1 MSTTL
6 SFKGYLAEAIST
18 SSADKAAFLIAK
30 YLKKKTGM
38 IFFRFPGLEVFKNTK
53 GKGFGLRFYTNKK
66 NRSVRFNWISTSTVG
81 MVGLHSID
89 YWDGVNDTPWHIEF
103 DKEVSLVKTLPI
115 VASIVS
121 NVKPELG
128 TFYTLPDGVPLEE
141 ADVVSESA
149 MILEAK
155 GGTSVEDMLDSI
167 LDMIAMPNFSK
178 GKVYSSYKGAG
189 MKIFDQLEMMYPSL
203 IVKSGTKY
211 SWDGSPKDL
220 QTIKKNKG
228 KVLAAIGSIEAKVTK
243 GSSNETYEP
252 AGNIEQIES
261 NRERLSFEKQL
272 LDLENLVKLTIN
284 SAANALFVSGKGGV
298 GKTHTTEK
306 ILASMGLRDGGGYF
320 KNTGSASAA
329 GMYSLLFRYKNDIVF
344 FDDSDD
350 ALKDQESRN
359 LLKAATD
366 TKKIR
371 KLVWNKMGKNVVD
384 GDEMTDEEILDQGLI
399 PRFFEFTGKVIFISN
414 LELDK
419 LDPDGA
425 LRTRAFIINIDP
437 TEVEIY
443 DFMEKI
449 VGDIELEDGL
459 KLDLKARKHVVDLL
473 RKGKSKQSANLRK
486 LSRGLNMSAGAIAAG
501 VEVSDYDL
509 QRMIETYA

>member
-1 MSTTL
+1 MSTKL
-6 SFKGYLAEAIST
+6 SFKGYLAEAISS

-30 YLKKKTGM
+30 YLKKKTGST
-38 IFFRFPGLEVFKNTK
+38 FFRYPGLEAFKNTK

-66 NRSVRFNWISTSTVG
+66 NRSIRFNWVSSTAVG
-81 MVGLHSID
+81 MIGLNSID
-89 YWDGVNDTPWHIEF
+89 YWDGVSNVPWHIEF

-115 VASIVS
+115 IASIFS
-121 NVKPELG
+121 NIKPDLG

-141 ADVVSESA
+141 ADVVTESS

-155 GGTSVEDMLDSI
+155 GGVSVEDMLDGI
-167 LDMIAMPNFSK
+167 LDMVAMPNFTK
-178 GKVYSSYKGAG
+178 GKVYSAYKGAG

-220 QTIKKNKG
+220 QKIKKDKE
-228 KVLAAIGSIEAKVTK
+228 KLLSAIGSVEAKVTK
-243 GSSNETYEP
+243 GSSNETYAP
-252 AGNIEQIES
+252 AGNIEEIEN

-272 LDLENLVKLTIN
+272 LDLENLLKLTIN
-284 SAANALFVSGKGGV
+284 GAANAIFVSGKGGV

-306 ILASMGLRDGGGYF
+306 ILASMGLRDGAGYF

-329 GMYSLLFRYKNDIVF
+329 GMYSLLFRYKNDIIF

-384 GDEMTDEEILDQGLI
+384 GDEMTDEEILDQGFI

-414 LELDK
+414 LDLDK

-425 LRTRAFIINIDP
+425 LRTRAFIVNIDP

-449 VGDIELEDGL
+449 VADIQLEEGL
-459 KLDLKARKHVVDLL
+459 KLDLKGRKHVVDLL

-486 LSRGLNMSAGAIAAG
+486 LSRGLNMAAGAIAAG
-501 VEVSDYDL
+501 VEVSDSDL

>member
-1 MSTTL
+1 
-6 SFKGYLAEAIST
+6 
-18 SSADKAAFLIAK
+18 
-30 YLKKKTGM
+30 
-38 IFFRFPGLEVFKNTK
+38 
-53 GKGFGLRFYTNKK
+53 
-66 NRSVRFNWISTSTVG
+66 
-81 MVGLHSID
+81 
-89 YWDGVNDTPWHIEF
+89 
-103 DKEVSLVKTLPI
+103 
-115 VASIVS
+115 
-121 NVKPELG
+121 
-128 TFYTLPDGVPLEE
+128 
-141 ADVVSESA
+141 
-149 MILEAK
+149 
-155 GGTSVEDMLDSI
+155 
-167 LDMIAMPNFSK
+167 
-178 GKVYSSYKGAG
+178 

-211 SWDGSPKDL
+211 RWSGAPKDL
-220 QTIKKNKG
+220 QKIRNEKAK
-228 KVLAAIGSIEAKVTK
+228 LLSAIGSVEAKVTK
-243 GSSNETYEP
+243 GASNETYEP
-252 AGNIEQIES
+252 TGNIADIEN

-272 LDLENLVKLTIN
+272 LDLENLLKLTIN
-284 SAANALFVSGKGGV
+284 GSANAIFVSGKGGV

-306 ILASMGLRDGGGYF
+306 ILASMGLRDGNGYF

-329 GMYSLLFRYKNDIVF
+329 GMYSLLFRYKNSIIF

-384 GDEMTDEEILDQGLI
+384 SEDMTDEEILDQGLI

-414 LELDK
+414 LDLDK

-425 LRTRAFIINIDP
+425 LRTRAFIVNIDP
-437 TEVEIY
+437 TEMEIY

-459 KLDLKARKHVVDLL
+459 SLDLKARKHVVDLL

-486 LSRGLNMSAGAIAAG
+486 LSRGLSMSAGAIAAG
-501 VEVSDYDL
+501 VEVSDSDL